1 MPFYLYSALD
11 ASCKKLEGTIQA
23 QSANEALHSLIVR
36 GFRTP
41 KIVGEKAGAA
51 TTAQPK
57 QVIQATPIQIN
68 VPAAAPAAQIY
79 RSRKSSDR
87 ERFFLFAQ
95 IADQLRAGI
104 NPAQAFGEL
113 ARTYKGQKFRDSL
126 AMVAAAASE
135 GRPISDVLA
144 LWPDL
149 YPEHVVG
156 LVRAG
161 EVGGFLPDAAA
172 TISEQA
178 MNAHKFKRFHWWIW
192 IVGFNALLGIPLAF
206 GFRHS
211 LLAAWDAAEASQG
224 AGGSID

>member
-11 ASCKKLEGTIQA
+11 ASGKKLEGTIQA

-51 TTAQPK
+51 TTAQPR
-57 QVIQATPIQIN
+57 QVKPIVQAAPIQIN
-68 VPAAAPAAQIY
+68 VPADAPAAQIY

-161 EVGGFLPDAAA
+161 EVGG
-172 TISEQA
+172 
-178 MNAHKFKRFHWWIW
+178 
-192 IVGFNALLGIPLAF
+192 
-206 GFRHS
+206 
-211 LLAAWDAAEASQG
+211 
-224 AGGSID
+224 